1 MAEESDW
8 AFKYEDNGSVWNNLH
23 SCFPLVPS
31 VKQQAA
37 LTRQAGLRPNQGQH
51 KLTVM
56 LDAPYFPS
64 LQGVKETI
72 HKRAYRFERVGA
84 EKDASN
90 RIHIPIRFEA
100 SFYFYTFSKR
110 PPFLFKRGATYFH
123 KVEALQTPNNS
134 LNPW

>member
-64 LQGVKETI
+64 LQGVKEPIDLKGWELKKTPQTESI
-72 HKRAYRFERVGA
+72 SRFGLR
-84 EKDASN
+84 
-90 RIHIPIRFEA
+90 RLFIFIPFPKGPLSSLKEGPR
-100 SFYFYTFSKR
+100 TFTR
-110 PPFLFKRGATYFH
+110 
-123 KVEALQTPNNS
+123 
-134 LNPW
+134 